1 MKKEGFKMV
10 VAPNT
15 NIYLV
20 KVPIN
25 IDNKNQLTFANK
37 QSQFDYFSS
46 LPHLNISDAKYQRK
60 DNVIRYPRSF

>member
-1 MKKEGFKMV
+1 MKEGLKMTII
-10 VAPNT
+10 PNS
-15 NIYLV
+15 NIYLL

-25 IDNKNQLTFANK
+25 IDNKNQLTFESK

-60 DNVIRYPRSF
+60 DNVIRYPRTF